1 MKTVI
6 YNIGMLAGILPAD
19 VRKLEG
25 EQMGHVG
32 CLHDAYLVIE
42 DGVISEFGE
51 GRGLQ
56 DRATPLAAGGGA
68 QACLG
73 GVVLQTSTFTKLRD
87 NPILD
92 DQISIMQALHMTH
105 LLAFQFPHISRQ
117 NSRQHTYIIYYRLHY
132 LMNSTDF
139 SMRGCI

>member
-1 MKTVI
+1 MKTLI
-6 YNIGMLAGILPAD
+6 YNIGMLAGILSAD

-25 EQMGHVG
+25 EQMGHVE

-73 GVVLQTSTFTKLRD
+73 GVVLQTSTFTKCTAK
-87 NPILD
+87 ID
-92 DQISIMQALHMTH
+92 DVDEYIDAKGSIMK
-105 LLAFQFPHISRQ
+105 
-117 NSRQHTYIIYYRLHY
+117 
-132 LMNSTDF
+132 
-139 SMRGCI
+139 

>member
-25 EQMGHVG
+25 EQMGHVE

-42 DGVISEFGE
+42 DGVIYEFGE

-56 DRATPLAAGGGA
+56 DRATPLAAGGG
-68 QACLG
+68 
-73 GVVLQTSTFTKLRD
+73 VVLQIAT
-87 NPILD
+87 
-92 DQISIMQALHMTH
+92 
-105 LLAFQFPHISRQ
+105 
-117 NSRQHTYIIYYRLHY
+117 
-132 LMNSTDF
+132 NSTRKLHQLQLSDMYPGN
-139 SMRGCI
+139 SQQLLCCRI